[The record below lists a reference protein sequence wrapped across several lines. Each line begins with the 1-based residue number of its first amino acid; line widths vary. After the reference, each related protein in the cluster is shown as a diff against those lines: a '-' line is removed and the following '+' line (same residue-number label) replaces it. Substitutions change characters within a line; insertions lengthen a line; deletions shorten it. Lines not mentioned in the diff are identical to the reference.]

1 MVPSPCS
8 AWFSQ
13 INTGEQI
20 SPVAAACS
28 GASMPGL
35 PQPTASPEPELFSS
49 HWQKLLLLRSGL
61 QPTPCPQLLAFLIS
75 FPHLLTPHSL
85 LSASTF
91 LSYIWF
97 SYFSLLSSLPSWA
110 RVVYFFN
117 QCCLL
122 SQLWDCGF
130 GATCKMFF
138 NNSHLAFTFF
148 WLNSF
153 SQLIWFIIVSSSMK
167 LNRFSIKWMYFQ
179 NRASL

>member
-1 MVPSPCS
+1 MPSPS
-8 AWFSQ
+8 NAWFSQ

-20 SPVAAACS
+20 SSVAATCS
-28 GASMPGL
+28 GASIPSL
-35 PQPTASPEPELFSS
+35 TQPTASPEPELFPF
-49 HWQKLLLLRSGL
+49 HWQKLLLLLSGL
-61 QPTPCPQLLAFLIS
+61 QPILCPQLLAFLIS
-75 FPHLLTPHSL
+75 FLHLLTSHSL
-85 LSASTF
+85 LSVSTF

-97 SYFSLLSSLPSWA
+97 SYFSLLSSLPSRV

-117 QCCLL
+117 QRCLL

-130 GATCKMFF
+130 GATRKMFF

-153 SQLIWFIIVSSSMK
+153 SQLIWFIIVSSSVK
-167 LNRFSIKWMYFQ
+167 LSRFSIKWMYFQ